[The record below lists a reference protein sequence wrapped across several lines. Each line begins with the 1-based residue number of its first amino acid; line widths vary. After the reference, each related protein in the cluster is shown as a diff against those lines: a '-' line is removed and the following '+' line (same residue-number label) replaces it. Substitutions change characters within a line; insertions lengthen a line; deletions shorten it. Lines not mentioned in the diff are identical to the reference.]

1 MYKNHFFTYNEYMEN
16 KKPKVG
22 KLPTI
27 KQTHILNFI
36 FFIIIALLWI
46 PYGFA
51 FFIKQAD
58 ARTYPAIL
66 LIPLPIIGLF
76 LSRKIGILIAN
87 YIFYKTKRPHFYL
100 AALILFIIN
109 IFCAISCLAVEI
121 SSTGYPLKACLS
133 VCHQLNTVDVLTA
146 NLKTIFLLNLPAF
159 FAAYQYLKNKK

>member
-1 MYKNHFFTYNEYMEN
+1 MEN

-58 ARTYPAIL
+58 ARTYQAIL
-66 LIPLPIIGLF
+66 LIPLPVIGLF

-87 YIFYKTKRPHFYL
+87 YIFHKIKRPHFYL
-100 AALILFIIN
+100 AFLILFVIN

-121 SSTGYPLKACLS
+121 SSTGYPIKACLNI
-133 VCHQLNTVDVLTA
+133 CYQLNAVEVFTA

>member
-1 MYKNHFFTYNEYMEN
+1 MKN
-16 KKPKVG
+16 KKPKVE
-22 KLPTI
+22 KSPTI
-27 KQTHILNFI
+27 KQTFVLNFI
-36 FFIIIALLWI
+36 FFIMIALFWV

-58 ARTYPAIL
+58 ARTYQAIL
-66 LIPLPIIGLF
+66 LIPLPVIGLF

-100 AALILFIIN
+100 AALILFVIN

-133 VCHQLNTVDVLTA
+133 VCHQLNTLDVLMA

-159 FAAYQYLKNKK
+159 FAAYQYLKNKNSPLD

>member
-1 MYKNHFFTYNEYMEN
+1 MEN

-58 ARTYPAIL
+58 ARTYQAIL
-66 LIPLPIIGLF
+66 LIPLPIIGLYQE
-76 LSRKIGILIAN
+76 K
-87 YIFYKTKRPHFYL
+87 L
-100 AALILFIIN
+100 AFWLQT
-109 IFCAISCLAVEI
+109 I
-121 SSTGYPLKACLS
+121 SSIKLKDLIS
-133 VCHQLNTVDVLTA
+133 ILRL
-146 NLKTIFLLNLPAF
+146 
-159 FAAYQYLKNKK
+159 

>member
-1 MYKNHFFTYNEYMEN
+1 MEN
-16 KKPKVG
+16 KKPKIE
-22 KLPTI
+22 KSPTI
-27 KQTHILNFI
+27 KQPHILNFI
-36 FFIIIALLWI
+36 FFIIITLLWA

-58 ARTYPAIL
+58 ARTYQAIL
-66 LIPLPIIGLF
+66 LIPLPVIGLF

-87 YIFYKTKRPHFYL
+87 YIFHKIKRPHFYL
-100 AALILFIIN
+100 TLLILSVIN

-121 SSTGYPLKACLS
+121 SSTGYPIKACLNI
-133 VCHQLNTVDVLTA
+133 CYQLNTVEVFTA

>member
-1 MYKNHFFTYNEYMEN
+1 MEN

-27 KQTHILNFI
+27 KQTSVLNFI

-58 ARTYPAIL
+58 ARTYQAIL
-66 LIPLPIIGLF
+66 LIPLPLIELF

-87 YIFYKTKRPHFYL
+87 YIFHKTKRPHFCL
-100 AALILFIIN
+100 AVLILFIIN
-109 IFCAISCLAVEI
+109 IFCTISCLAIEI
-121 SSTGYPLKACLS
+121 SSTGYPIKACLNI
-133 VCHQLNTVDVLTA
+133 CYHLNVVEVFAA

-159 FAAYQYLKNKK
+159 FAAYQYFKNKK

>member
-1 MYKNHFFTYNEYMEN
+1 MEN

-58 ARTYPAIL
+58 ARTYQAIL
-66 LIPLPIIGLF
+66 LIPLPVIGLF
-76 LSRKIGILIAN
+76 LSRKNGILIAN

-109 IFCAISCLAVEI
+109 IFCTISCLVIET

-146 NLKTIFLLNLPAF
+146 NLKTVFLLNLPAF
-159 FAAYQYLKNKK
+159 FAAYQYLKNKKITH

>member
-1 MYKNHFFTYNEYMEN
+1 MEN

-58 ARTYPAIL
+58 ARTYQAIL

-87 YIFYKTKRPHFYL
+87 YIFYKTKFIS
-100 AALILFIIN
+100 ILR
-109 IFCAISCLAVEI
+109 L
-121 SSTGYPLKACLS
+121 
-133 VCHQLNTVDVLTA
+133 
-146 NLKTIFLLNLPAF
+146 
-159 FAAYQYLKNKK
+159 

>member
-1 MYKNHFFTYNEYMEN
+1 MEN
-16 KKPKVG
+16 KKPKFG

-36 FFIIIALLWI
+36 FFIIITLLWV

-58 ARTYPAIL
+58 ARTYQAIL
-66 LIPLPIIGLF
+66 LIPLPVIGLF

-87 YIFYKTKRPHFYL
+87 YIFHKIKRPHFYL
-100 AALILFIIN
+100 TFLIIFVIN

-121 SSTGYPLKACLS
+121 SNTGYPIKACLNI
-133 VCHQLNTVDVLTA
+133 CYQLNAVEVFTA

-159 FAAYQYLKNKK
+159 FAAYQYLKNKNNHLDSYGK

>member
-1 MYKNHFFTYNEYMEN
+1 MEN

-27 KQTHILNFI
+27 KRTHILNFI

-58 ARTYPAIL
+58 ARTYQAIL
-66 LIPLPIIGLF
+66 LIPLPVIELF

-87 YIFYKTKRPHFYL
+87 YIFHKTKRHHFCL
-100 AALILFIIN
+100 AVLILFIIN
-109 IFCAISCLAVEI
+109 IFCTISCLAIEI

-133 VCHQLNTVDVLTA
+133 VCHRLNTLDALTA
-146 NLKTIFLLNLPAF
+146 NLKTVFLLNLPAF
-159 FAAYQYLKNKK
+159 FAAYQYLKNKNNPLD

>member
-1 MYKNHFFTYNEYMEN
+1 MEN

-58 ARTYPAIL
+58 ARIYQAIL
-66 LIPLPIIGLF
+66 LIPLPVIGLF
-76 LSRKIGILIAN
+76 LSRKIGILIAS
-87 YIFYKTKRPHFYL
+87 YTFHKIKRSHFCL
-100 AALILFIIN
+100 TFLILFVIN

-121 SSTGYPLKACLS
+121 SSTGYPMKACLNI
-133 VCHQLNTVDVLTA
+133 CYQLNAVEVFTA